1 MPSRL
6 GLLLS
11 RGSISNRGFLLF
23 KFGVEVNS
31 TSEGEEVKF
40 SFNSTTR
47 IEIRLSLE

>member
-11 RGSISNRGFLLF
+11 RGSVSNRGFLLF
-23 KFGVEVNS
+23 RFGVEVNS
-31 TSEGEEVKF
+31 ISKGKEVKF

-47 IEIRLSLE
+47 IEVS